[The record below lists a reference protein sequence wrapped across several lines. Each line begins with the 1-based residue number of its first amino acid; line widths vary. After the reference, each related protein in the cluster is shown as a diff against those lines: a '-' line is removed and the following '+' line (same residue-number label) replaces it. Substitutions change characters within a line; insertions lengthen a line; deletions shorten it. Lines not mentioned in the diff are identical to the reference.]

1 MRLKNKHAL
10 VTAGAQG
17 IGLAIVEAFARE
29 GACVVAADIN
39 ADALARLEGREGVQP
54 LILDV
59 TDRGAVERVANDF
72 DTFDI
77 LVNAAGVV
85 HAGDI
90 LACDEEAWA
99 RSLDLNVTAAY
110 RTCRALLPGM
120 LEKGAASIINIS
132 SIASSVKGIPNRFA
146 YGATKAA
153 VIGLSKAIAADYVG
167 LGIRCNAI
175 CPGTIETP
183 SLRQRVAEQ
192 AQTQGETFDQVMAAY
207 EARQAVGRL
216 GRPEEVAALAVHLAG
231 DESAFTTGAVHVI
244 DGGWVN

>member
-1 MRLKNKHAL
+1 LRLKNKYAL

-29 GACVVAADIN
+29 GARVVAADIN
-39 ADALARLEGREGVQP
+39 ADALARLEGREGVRP

-59 TDRGAVERVANDF
+59 TDRGAVERLANDF

-85 HAGDI
+85 YAGDI

-120 LEKGAASIINIS
+120 LDRGAASIINIS

-167 LGIRCNAI
+167 RGIRCNAI

>member
-1 MRLKNKHAL
+1 MRLKNKYAL

-29 GACVVAADIN
+29 GARVVAADIN
-39 ADALARLEGREGVQP
+39 ADALARLEGREGVRP

-59 TDRGAVERVANDF
+59 TDRGAVERLANDF

-85 HAGDI
+85 YAGDI

-120 LEKGAASIINIS
+120 LDRGAASIINIS

-167 LGIRCNAI
+167 RGIRCNAI